1 VGGSLPSPDYEGA
14 FLIFLRMLGEIAVG
28 RIICI
33 ANRKGG
39 VGKTTTAVNLA
50 AALGVAAEPTLL
62 VDCDPQGNATSGI
75 GIKVEENTPTL
86 YEVLLGER
94 ELQEAIQKTSIAH
107 LDVLPANHDLIGAEV
122 ELLNSENREYR
133 LHTLLRS
140 GRERYKYVLI
150 DCPPSL
156 GLLTVNA
163 LTAADSVLVPL
174 QCEYYALEGLRSLL
188 ETLTAIREQLNPG
201 LAVEGILLTMFD
213 ARNRLSHQV
222 VEEVRQFFPHN
233 VFATVIP
240 RNVRLTES
248 PSHGMPVILYD
259 PSCRGAQSYVD
270 LAREVTNRD
279 PVAWAAL
286 SQTEGGE
293 R

>member
-1 VGGSLPSPDYEGA
+1 
-14 FLIFLRMLGEIAVG
+14 MLGETTVG

-50 AALGVAAEPTLL
+50 AALGVAEEPTLL

-75 GIKVEENTPTL
+75 GIKVEENTPTI

-94 ELQEAIQKTSIAH
+94 ELQEAVQKTPIAH

-133 LHTLLRS
+133 LQTLLRS
-140 GRERYKYVLI
+140 GRERYKYILI

-213 ARNRLSHQV
+213 ARNRLSHQI

-286 SQTEGGE
+286 SQAEGGE

>member
-1 VGGSLPSPDYEGA
+1 MERIIQGA
-14 FLIFLRMLGEIAVG
+14 FLIFLPMLGEIVVG

-50 AALGVAAEPTLL
+50 AALGVAEEPTLL

-75 GIKVEENTPTL
+75 GIKVEENTPTI

-94 ELQEAIQKTSIAH
+94 ELQEAVQKTQIAH

-133 LHTLLRS
+133 LQTLLRS
-140 GRERYKYVLI
+140 GRERYKYILI

-213 ARNRLSHQV
+213 ARNRLSHQI

-286 SQTEGGE
+286 SQAEGGE

>member
-1 VGGSLPSPDYEGA
+1 MKRIVQGA
-14 FLIFLRMLGEIAVG
+14 FLLFCHMLGEIAVG

-50 AALGVAAEPTLL
+50 AALGVAEEPTLL

-75 GIKVEENTPTL
+75 GIKVEENIPTI

-94 ELQEAIQKTSIAH
+94 ELQEAVQKTPIAH

-133 LHTLLRS
+133 LQTLLRS

-222 VEEVRQFFPHN
+222 VEEVRQFFPRN

-286 SQTEGGE
+286 SHAEGGE